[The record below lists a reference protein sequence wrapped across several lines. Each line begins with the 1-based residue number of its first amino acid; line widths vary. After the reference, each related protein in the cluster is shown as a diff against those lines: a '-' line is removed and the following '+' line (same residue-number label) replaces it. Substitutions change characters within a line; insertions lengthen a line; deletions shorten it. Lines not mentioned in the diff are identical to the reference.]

1 MTYESLRGRS
11 ALVTGAASGNGLATS
26 RRLEAEGVTVAYVDI
41 NAAALE
47 KVDAGKGAVKLVADI
62 STEDGTQ
69 RLAEEFAARFEELDV
84 LVNNAGIVRF
94 SHFESLPLDEWEQV
108 MRVNVTGALLV
119 TQQFTPLLRRTAARR
134 GDAATASVVN
144 ITSLEATRVVSRVGH
159 PQVHYN
165 ASKGALKMLTKALAL
180 ELAPSNIRVNAVAP
194 GFVVTPFTAE
204 SLADPAVVSWALERI
219 PLKRLAMP
227 EDVAAA
233 VAFLASE
240 ESSYMT
246 GAELAVDGG
255 WSAQ

>member
-1 MTYESLRGRS
+1 
-11 ALVTGAASGNGLATS
+11 
-26 RRLEAEGVTVAYVDI
+26 
-41 NAAALE
+41 
-47 KVDAGKGAVKLVADI
+47 
-62 STEDGTQ
+62 
-69 RLAEEFAARFEELDV
+69 
-84 LVNNAGIVRF
+84 
-94 SHFESLPLDEWEQV
+94 
-108 MRVNVTGALLV
+108 
-119 TQQFTPLLRRTAARR
+119 
-134 GDAATASVVN
+134 
-144 ITSLEATRVVSRVGH
+144 
-159 PQVHYN
+159 
-165 ASKGALKMLTKALAL
+165 MLTKALAL